1 MMMDVIEMMVDK
13 QAVMVM
19 HMEVDKVTKELE
31 EMDQEQD
38 EGLFLCL
45 HSHLH
50 IANLFSTLKRHFNM
64 MGWGGIICCVWYT
77 GVALK
82 LKDAPIPTKP
92 KDPWSVETT
101 ILFSTTLKRQFN
113 MRLCAHCEAKEFNE
127 NSLLELL
134 GKPLS
139 ICPHLYVGIAQIFL

>member
-1 MMMDVIEMMVDK
+1 MMMMVIVDGELMDVIEMMVDKQADLVVNLEADKVTKEKRKVDQEQDEGSETVAMMMMVILIVDGELMDVIEMMVDK

-50 IANLFSTLKRHFNM
+50 ICLL
-64 MGWGGIICCVWYT
+64 YT
-77 GVALK
+77 SPSPRDRG
-82 LKDAPIPTKP
+82 
-92 KDPWSVETT
+92 
-101 ILFSTTLKRQFN
+101 
-113 MRLCAHCEAKEFNE
+113 
-127 NSLLELL
+127 
-134 GKPLS
+134 
-139 ICPHLYVGIAQIFL
+139 